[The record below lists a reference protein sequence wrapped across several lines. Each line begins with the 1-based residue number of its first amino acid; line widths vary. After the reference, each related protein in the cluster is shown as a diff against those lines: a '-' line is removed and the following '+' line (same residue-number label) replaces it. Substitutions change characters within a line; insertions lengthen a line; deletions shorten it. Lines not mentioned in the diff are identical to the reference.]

1 VAVAD
6 SYPAGLGI
14 VDNTQF
20 VVTGGSTVSPST
32 PFVGGSG
39 RLTTNDLPSGGTTA
53 TAGTVSTTMGGSVTI
68 AADGT
73 FIYTPKANPTLA
85 AVTADS
91 FHYTIS
97 SDTGGTGTPTT
108 AQGTANLALV
118 GRVWYVLN
126 NVTLTGNGQSQSP
139 FKTLAEAITTASLA
153 NDVIYVYQGDTGIE
167 ITYKGPHPEDP
178 KDLTEYLRR
187 RHFSLDW
194 VLRKWLSEPGI
205 ALFYEGQTVA
215 EEKPVEQ
222 VTVMNAHNEGVTLY
236 LNTDDHLPV
245 KKSYSWRDTTDKQ
258 RNIED
263 EVYDNY
269 REVQGVMT
277 PFTITRFYNGDMSG
291 QRFLT
296 AVSYNQG
303 ISDSR
308 FEATALSRPKK
319 P

>member
-1 VAVAD
+1 MMKFFLSILLLAAMAVAQSD
-6 SYPAGLGI
+6 SAPPAQSIPVDQENARKARAVLNQTIQALGGSAYLNIQDITQEGRTYSFYHGRPNSLGI
-14 VDNTQF
+14 LFWRFYRFPD
-20 VVTGGSTVSPST
+20 
-32 PFVGGSG
+32 
-39 RLTTNDLPSGGTTA
+39 RERIELT
-53 TAGTVSTTMGGSVTI
+53 
-68 AADGT
+68 
-73 FIYTPKANPTLA
+73 K
-85 AVTADS
+85 
-91 FHYTIS
+91 
-97 SDTGGTGTPTT
+97 
-108 AQGTANLALV
+108 Q
-118 GRVWYVLN
+118 R
-126 NVTLTGNGQSQSP
+126 
-139 FKTLAEAITTASLA
+139 
-153 NDVIYVYQGDTGIE
+153 DVIYVYAGDKGTE
-167 ITYKGPHPEDP
+167 ITYKGPRPEDP

-194 VLRKWLSEPGI
+194 VLRKWLAESSV

-236 LNTDDHLPV
+236 VGIDDHLPV
-245 KKSYSWRDTTDKQ
+245 KKTYSWRDATDKQ

-277 PFTITRFYNGDMSG
+277 PFTITRFYNGDLSG

-308 FEATALSRPKK
+308 FEATAPSGLKK

>member
-1 VAVAD
+1 MKLFLSILVLAAVAVAQSD
-6 SYPAGLGI
+6 SAPPSQSI
-14 VDNTQF
+14 PVDQENAKRARAVIDQAILAL
-20 VVTGGSTVSPST
+20 GGSAYLNLQDITQTGRTYSFYHGRST
-32 PFVGGSG
+32 SLGVLFWRFYKFPDKD
-39 RLTTNDLPSGGTTA
+39 RIELT
-53 TAGTVSTTMGGSVTI
+53 
-68 AADGT
+68 
-73 FIYTPKANPTLA
+73 K
-85 AVTADS
+85 
-91 FHYTIS
+91 
-97 SDTGGTGTPTT
+97 
-108 AQGTANLALV
+108 Q
-118 GRVWYVLN
+118 R
-126 NVTLTGNGQSQSP
+126 
-139 FKTLAEAITTASLA
+139 
-153 NDVIYVYQGDTGIE
+153 DVIYVYQGDKGTE
-167 ITYKGPHPEDP
+167 VTYKGPRPEDP

-194 VLRKWLSEPGI
+194 VLRKWLSEPGV

-236 LNTDDHLPV
+236 LSTDDHLPV
-245 KKSYSWRDTTDKQ
+245 KKTYSWRDATDKQ

-296 AVSYNQG
+296 TVSYNQG
-303 ISDSR
+303 ISDSQ
-308 FEATALSRPKK
+308 FDATAAGQTK